1 MDSPSTRASLRA
13 SAGIRVQIVLTL
25 GALMLLAFVP
35 LGFAVSD
42 LARASQLVARRQAV
56 VAVAHSIATHVEDR
70 AHAPEDTLAAH
81 LGEAGIDALALVK
94 NGTIVASAGEKLVPS
109 DLGKPGTAR
118 SEAGMIVASA
128 EADEIAVVARAP
140 ASDGTGVAPVVRL
153 VSLYVSLFAAVVL
166 IFMYYTLTRVL
177 VRPLEALV
185 AATGKVARGAR
196 SLALPK
202 KGPRELDDVAS
213 SVETMAV
220 KLLADEETLRAK
232 VAELTQTTKQLV
244 EAQTQVVR
252 SERMASVGR
261 LAAGVAHEIGNPI
274 SAILGMEDLLL
285 DETTTPEES
294 RDYVVRMKKET
305 ERIHTIL
312 RDLLDFARPEESP
325 ESTGQFTPANVK
337 KTADEVAAL
346 AKPQKIFRD
355 VTLTIDAASDLHV
368 RMTTARL
375 TQVLLNLLM
384 NAGAALA
391 GKKDPRVS
399 VRAKK
404 NADQIVI
411 EVEDNGPGV
420 RADLREQIFE
430 PFVTSKDVGEGTGLG
445 LSVCRGL
452 VEAAGGSIVLDES
465 YADGARFVI
474 RLGSAA

>member
-1 MDSPSTRASLRA
+1 M
-13 SAGIRVQIVLTL
+13 QIVLTL

-42 LARASQLVARRQAV
+42 LTRASQLVARRQAV
-56 VAVAHSIATHVEDR
+56 IAVAHSIATHEKDR
-70 AHAPEDTLAAH
+70 TKAPEDTLAAH

-94 NGTIVASAGEKLVPS
+94 NGAIVASAGEKLVPS
-109 DLGKPGTAR
+109 DLGAPGTAR
-118 SEAGMIVASA
+118 SEAGMIIASA
-128 EADEIAVVARAP
+128 QADDVSVVARAP
-140 ASDGTGVAPVVRL
+140 ASDGSGVAPVVRL
-153 VSLYVSLFAAVVL
+153 VSLYVLLFAAVVL

-185 AATGKVARGAR
+185 VATGKVARGAR

-220 KLLADEETLRAK
+220 KLLADEKTLRAK
-232 VAELTQTTKQLV
+232 VEELTQTTKQLV

-285 DETTTPEES
+285 DETTTPEEG

-337 KTADEVAAL
+337 RTADEVAAL

-355 VTLTIDAASDLHV
+355 VKLTIDAPNDLHV

-404 NADQIVI
+404 VADEIVI
-411 EVEDNGPGV
+411 EIEDNGPGV
-420 RADLREQIFE
+420 RADLRDQIFE

-452 VEAAGGSIVLDES
+452 VEAAGGTVALDES
-465 YADGARFVI
+465 YEGGARFVI
-474 RLGSAA
+474 RLGSSS

>member
-1 MDSPSTRASLRA
+1 M
-13 SAGIRVQIVLTL
+13 QIVLTL
-25 GALMLLAFVP
+25 GALMVVAFVP
-35 LGFAVSD
+35 LGLAVSD
-42 LARASQLVARRQAV
+42 LARASQIVARRQAV
-56 VAVAHSIATHVEDR
+56 IAVAHAIATHEADR
-70 AHAPEDTLAAH
+70 SRAPEDTLAAH
-81 LGEAGIDALALVK
+81 LGEAGIDALAVVK
-94 NGTIVASAGEKLVPS
+94 NGAIVASAGERLVSS
-109 DLGKPGTAR
+109 DLGKPGTSRA
-118 SEAGMIVASA
+118 EAGMIVASA
-128 EADEIAVVARAP
+128 EAGDVTVVARAP
-140 ASDGTGVAPVVRL
+140 ASDGSGVAPIVRL

-166 IFMYYTLTRVL
+166 IFMYFTLTRVL

-202 KGPRELDDVAS
+202 QGPRELDEVAA
-213 SVETMAV
+213 SVETMAA
-220 KLLADEETLRAK
+220 KLMADEETLRAK
-232 VAELTQTTKQLV
+232 VDELTQTTKQLV

-325 ESTGQFTPANVK
+325 DSTGQLTPANVK
-337 KTADEVAAL
+337 KTVEEVAAL
-346 AKPQKIFRD
+346 AKPQKAFRD
-355 VTLTIDAASDLHV
+355 VVLEIDVPADLSA
-368 RMTTARL
+368 RIPTARL
-375 TQVLLNLLM
+375 TQVLLNLFL

-391 GKKDPRVS
+391 KKKDARVA
-399 VRAKK
+399 VRARKD
-404 NADQIVI
+404 ADEIVV

-420 RADLREQIFE
+420 RADLRDQIFE

-452 VEAAGGSIVLDES
+452 VEAAGGSIALDTGYS
-465 YADGARFVI
+465 NGARFVI
-474 RLGSAA
+474 RLGATG

>member
-1 MDSPSTRASLRA
+1 M
-13 SAGIRVQIVLTL
+13 GIRVQIVLTL
-25 GALMLLAFVP
+25 GVLMLLAFVP

-56 VAVAHSIATHVEDR
+56 IAVAHSVATHEKDR
-70 AHAPEDTLAAH
+70 ARAPEDTLAAH
-81 LGEAGIDALALVK
+81 LGEAGIDALAIVK
-94 NGTIVASAGEKLVPS
+94 NGAIVASAGERLVPA

-118 SEAGMIVASA
+118 AEAGMIVASA
-128 EADEIAVVARAP
+128 QADDIVVIARAP
-140 ASDGTGVAPVVRL
+140 ASDGSGVAPVVRL

-166 IFMYYTLTRVL
+166 IFMYLTLTRVL

-185 AATGKVARGAR
+185 TATGKVARGAR

-202 KGPRELDDVAS
+202 KGPRELDEVAS
-213 SVETMAV
+213 SVETMAER
-220 KLLADEETLRAK
+220 LIAEENALRAK
-232 VAELTQTTKQLV
+232 VDELTQTTKQLV
-244 EAQTQVVR
+244 DAQTQVVR
-252 SERMASVGR
+252 GERMASVGR

-274 SAILGMEDLLL
+274 AAILGMEDLLL
-285 DETTTPEES
+285 DASTTSDEG

-325 ESTGQFTPANVK
+325 DSTGQFTPANVK

-346 AKPQKIFRD
+346 AKPQKTFRD
-355 VTLTIDAASDLHV
+355 VTLTIDVADNLTA

-391 GKKDPRVS
+391 GRRDPRVS
-399 VRAKK
+399 VRGREDAGS
-404 NADQIVI
+404 IVI

-420 RADLREQIFE
+420 RANLRDQIFE

-452 VEAAGGSIVLDES
+452 VEAAGGSISLDPSHTE
-465 YADGARFVI
+465 GARFVI
-474 RLGSAA
+474 RLSPAA